1 MTSAA
6 AETDRGLVEAARRGD
21 EEAFRALTEP
31 HRRAL
36 HVHCYRMLGSVHDA
50 DDAVQETMLRA
61 WRKLDTYAGR
71 ASVRAWLYGIATNA
85 CLDDLRRRPRRVL
98 PAAVAGPADPEA
110 VPAPPLELAWLEPYP
125 DRLLDPQAALEE
137 REGIRLAFVAAV
149 QHLPPRQ
156 RAALLLRDVVG
167 WSAKEVAELLGAT
180 VASVNA
186 ALARARVALRDLP
199 PDERPASDV
208 EAALV
213 ARYVAA
219 WEAKDV
225 AALAELLSEDVRMAM
240 PPTPSWYAGRE
251 SVASFLRATF
261 ARFPELEL
269 GPTRANGAPA
279 LAVYNAGE
287 ALAVKS
293 LEVGA
298 SGIREITGFADP
310 RFFPLFGLPRQRP
323 RGLRS

>member
-21 EEAFRALTEP
+21 GDAFRAITEP

-61 WRKLDTYAGR
+61 WRRLDTYAGR

-85 CLDDLRRRPRRVL
+85 CLDALRRRPRRVL
-98 PAAVAGPADPEA
+98 PPAVAGPADPEA

-125 DRLLDPQAALEE
+125 DHDPHAALEE
-137 REGIRLAFVAAV
+137 REDIRLAFVAAV

-156 RAALLLRDVVG
+156 RAALLLRDVLG

-186 ALARARVALRDLP
+186 ALARARASLRNLP
-199 PDERPASDV
+199 PDERPATDV
-208 EAALV
+208 EAAVV
-213 ARYVAA
+213 ARYVDA

-225 AALAELLSEDVRMAM
+225 AELAALLSDDVRLAM
-240 PPTPSWYAGRE
+240 PPTPSWYAGRD
-251 SVASFLRATF
+251 SVAAFLRATF
-261 ARFPELEL
+261 ARFPDLRL
-269 GPTRANGAPA
+269 VPTRANGATA

-287 ALAVKS
+287 PLAIKS
-293 LEVGA
+293 LELGPA
-298 SGIREITGFADP
+298 GIREITGFADP
-310 RFFPLFGLPRQRP
+310 SLFPLFGLAQRLP
-323 RGLRS
+323 PG